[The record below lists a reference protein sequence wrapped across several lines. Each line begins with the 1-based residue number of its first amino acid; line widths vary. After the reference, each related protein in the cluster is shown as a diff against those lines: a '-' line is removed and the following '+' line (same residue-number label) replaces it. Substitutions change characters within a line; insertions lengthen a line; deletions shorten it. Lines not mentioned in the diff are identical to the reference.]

1 MENKTIEMI
10 DGQQQLEKVQR
21 LLSRKS
27 AFQSL
32 LMKIATDY
40 INIPPDKA
48 EQVMNDSLRE
58 IGQFVDADRAY
69 IFDYD
74 HTEKTSSNLF
84 EYCKK
89 GIQPEIDNLQK
100 IPYEM
105 IPDWIDSHFKGE
117 LIYIPEVGELPAG
130 NLRDLL
136 SSQGIQSL
144 ITLPMMDHSVCLG
157 FVGFD
162 SVNAVRRYNEDEI
175 ALLRLYS
182 QMLINLTLRVR
193 NEKEIA
199 EIRVKLEGS
208 LNHEIE
214 VNRMKTSFITMTS
227 HQFRSPI
234 TTIQASA
241 ELLNFGLG
249 RQDFAGK
256 EKMQKHLT
264 RIFSEVERLTLL
276 INDVHFIGRAESERV
291 NFDPVPTD
299 LAPLVSD
306 LAAHQVFLSGDDR
319 KPDFYVTGAP
329 RPVSADPHLFTQLV
343 INLVSNA
350 LKFSSGRPAP
360 TITLT
365 YTDALFK
372 MEVADHGIGI
382 PEKDI
387 SRLFDIFYRA
397 NNAENIN
404 GTGLGLAIA
413 SHIVRMHNGRIHA
426 SSKLNQGSV
435 FTVEIDLPAEG

>member
-199 EIRVKLEGS
+199 EIRVKLEAS